1 MSELDIDAIRER
13 YVGIEFEE
21 RSFEVS
27 AEKIAEYAK
36 ACGELAP
43 RYTDPAHADFQ
54 APPTFASS
62 LQRGRGLPD
71 DFPEMPGLGMD
82 AGKAVEAFLPIR
94 PGPMVGRTHLH
105 DVYTKTGRSGRMIF
119 LVTRMALYNDAGDH
133 LANADTRVVIRER
146 PPEGGES

>member
-1 MSELDIDAIRER
+1 MSELDIDAIRDQ
-13 YVGIEFEE
+13 YLGIEFEE
-21 RSFEVS
+21 RRFEVS
-27 AEKIAEYAK
+27 AEHVAEYAR

-43 RYTDPAHADFQ
+43 RYTDPSDPDFQ

-71 DFPEMPGLGMD
+71 DFPRMPGLGMD

-94 PGPMVGRTHLH
+94 PGSMVGRTHLH
-105 DVYTKTGRSGRMIF
+105 DAYTKTGRSGRMIF